1 MTVEYHEI
9 WVWPDLTVKQ
19 DHEPFKAFT
28 WRGREEAGIAKAW
41 EEAPKFG
48 VVPFL
53 VTARPYEGENEVIT
67 IPGVNEEEVAHA

>member
-1 MTVEYHEI
+1 MTEFHEI
-9 WVWPDLTVKQ
+9 WVWPDMTVKQ

-53 VTARPYEGENEVIT
+53 VTARPA
-67 IPGVNEEEVAHA
+67 EEAANA

>member
-1 MTVEYHEI
+1 MAVELHEI
-9 WVWPDLTVKQ
+9 WIWPDLTVKQ

-53 VTARPYEGENEVIT
+53 VTARPA
-67 IPGVNEEEVAHA
+67 EEVAHA